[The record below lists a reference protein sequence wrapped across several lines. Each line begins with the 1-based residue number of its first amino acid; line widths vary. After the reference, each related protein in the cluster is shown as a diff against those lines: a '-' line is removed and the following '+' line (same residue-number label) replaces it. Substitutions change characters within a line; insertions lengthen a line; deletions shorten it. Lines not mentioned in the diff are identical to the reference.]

1 MSAEKTSPDEFERRK
16 EFCDAMKTMSHSEHI
31 EIARILR
38 KHAITISENR
48 SGMYFDMAKLP
59 QEVFEELLQFR
70 DFVSQTTKEL
80 EKRDEIIRHM
90 EEEVVDES

>member
-1 MSAEKTSPDEFERRK
+1 MNNGKISPDEYERRK
-16 EFCDAMKTMSHSEHI
+16 EFCDVMKAMDRSEYI

-38 KHAITISENR
+38 KYAITISENR

-80 EKRDEIIRHM
+80 EKRNDILRDM
-90 EEEVVDES
+90 EESDDTC

>member
-1 MSAEKTSPDEFERRK
+1 MNNGKISPEEYERRK
-16 EFCDAMKTMSHSEHI
+16 EFCDAMRAMGRSEYI

-48 SGMYFDMAKLP
+48 SGMYFDMAKLS

-70 DFVSQTTKEL
+70 VFVSQTTKEL
-80 EKRDEIIRHM
+80 EKRNDILRNM
-90 EEEVVDES
+90 EESDDTF

>member
-1 MSAEKTSPDEFERRK
+1 MSAGKISPEEFERRK
-16 EFCDAMKTMSHSEHI
+16 DFCDAMKTMGRSEYI

-70 DFVSQTTKEL
+70 EFVSQTAKEL

-90 EEEVVDES
+90 EEEVY

>member
-1 MSAEKTSPDEFERRK
+1 MNSEKITPAEYDRRK
-16 EFCDAMKTMSHSEHI
+16 EFCDAMKTMGRSEYI

-38 KHAITISENR
+38 KHSILLSENR

-59 QEVFEELLQFR
+59 AAVFEELLQFR

-80 EKRDEIIRHM
+80 EKRDELIRHM
-90 EEEVVDES
+90 EEDA